1 MCRWLPEDLLAKP
14 SKKLLHLLG
23 EATTSLP
30 LYPKQLMTR
39 QTDRKARQAGLI
51 IEKHRRGTAYADPV
65 TGASVYDGNRS
76 RKSPRHE
83 RRIES
88 FIRRR
93 DRGGMD

>member
-1 MCRWLPEDLLAKP
+1 MIDRLLT
-14 SKKLLHLLG
+14 KLLHFSH
-23 EATTSLP
+23 EANASLSRFTSRD
-30 LYPKQLMTR
+30 MT
-39 QTDRKARQAGLI
+39 QATDRQAHRAGMTI
-51 IEKHRRGTAYADPV
+51 KKCRRGTVYTDPV

-93 DRGGMD
+93 ERGGMD